1 MRIMSYE
8 VIDRVLMNLYFK
20 MIQEEPEGPILDIGM
35 FLKRIG
41 AVSRRVLDIEIPE
54 STILHGVDVPGT
66 PAFPLY
72 EKIYDR
78 IWPSFVPEET
88 RYSLCFFLRPQ
99 DLYSEK
105 EREVILSWCASH
117 CDKTVTEEDVSAFG
131 RTDTVQFVNRRYY
144 VLLGE

>member
-8 VIDRVLMNLYFK
+8 VIDRELMFLYFK

-41 AVSRRVLDIEIPE
+41 AVSRRVLDIEIPK
-54 STILHGVDVPGT
+54 TTVLNGVDAPGT
-66 PAFPLY
+66 PSFPVY

-78 IWPSFVPEET
+78 ILPSFVPEET
-88 RYSLCFFLRPQ
+88 RYALCFFLRPQ

-105 EREVILSWCASH
+105 EREEILSWCASH

-131 RTDTVQFVNRRYY
+131 RTGTARFVNGRYN